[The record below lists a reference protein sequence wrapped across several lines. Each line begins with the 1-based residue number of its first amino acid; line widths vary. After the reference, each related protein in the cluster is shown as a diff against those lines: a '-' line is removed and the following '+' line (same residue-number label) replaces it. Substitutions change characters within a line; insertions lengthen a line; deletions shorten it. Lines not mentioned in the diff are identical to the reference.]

1 MSKRSMIVT
10 SNASSTATASS
21 RDEKVGVQVAV
32 VLGEPPV
39 PAPCSAVGLGKV
51 FRRGRFYVNLEE
63 VMRGYVED
71 ARPRQHGDDD

>member
-1 MSKRSMIVT
+1 MSSRSMIVT
-10 SNASSTATASS
+10 SNASSTATASLS
-21 RDEKVGVQVAV
+21 REFQSVQVAV

-39 PAPCSAVGLGKV
+39 PAPCSAGGLEKV
-51 FRRGRFYVNLEE
+51 FRRGRFYVKLEE